1 MASYR
6 RAMLGMLLA
15 MVLLFAQSAFAQQGA
30 GAEEVSAKLLEL
42 KDSPPSERAEKRK
55 EVLALGAEAAGLLI
69 QEVSR
74 AATEKDKNYI
84 AHCIVL
90 LGELKE
96 PGASEVLLKA
106 LEVNDKQVAYLA
118 ARALGSIW
126 KDKGGV
132 DERSKQINAA
142 LLSIFYQKAP
152 GPEAFGPGIAL
163 VDING
168 IPLAPQDVV
177 DAQKLLEGIDEW
189 MDQAEQSLPPR
200 QDQPWPLLLRT
211 VVKGR
216 TPAIRQEAR
225 NVLVARKPLDAV
237 DSVLELL
244 RREATEVSEGVWGSL
259 GELLGDITGVP
270 FPPGASE
277 GNASSRQ
284 QLVELWKERWF
295 ETLRKRR
302 SEQER
307 RYCWSKL
314 EEHVLRMYM
323 TPSDE
328 TAREIQNYRRVLLA
342 QLDGPGDIPEDASKG
357 ARQLLEK
364 PLEVKEKIGKLLV
377 AAKKASEPEQRMT
390 ELYDIK
396 KAVAEDIG
404 KEVGAEF
411 LEEFTALARRETNSE
426 NLTLLADI
434 MTRVSGIP
442 CDLSQDTDV
451 ERNRAIDEW
460 EQIWLEAQSSDVTE
474 GGA

>member
-30 GAEEVSAKLLEL
+30 GTEEVSAKLLEL
-42 KDSPPSERAEKRK
+42 KDTPPFERAEKRK
-55 EVLALGAEAAGLLI
+55 KVLALGAEAAGLLI
-69 QEVSR
+69 QEVSK

-84 AHCIVL
+84 AHCIIL

-96 PGASEVLLKA
+96 PKATDVLLKA

-132 DERSKQINAA
+132 DERCKEINAT
-142 LLSIFYQKAP
+142 LLGIFYQTTP
-152 GPEAFGPGIAL
+152 EPEAFGAGIAL
-163 VDING
+163 V
-168 IPLAPQDVV
+168 
-177 DAQKLLEGIDEW
+177 EW
-189 MDQAEQSLPPR
+189 VEQAEQSLPPR

-211 VVKGR
+211 VVRGR
-216 TPAIRQEAR
+216 TPAIRQEAK

-244 RREATEVSEGVWGSL
+244 RRGPTEVSEGVWRSL
-259 GELLGDITGVP
+259 GELLGEITGVP
-270 FPPGASE
+270 FPPRANE
-277 GNASSRQ
+277 ENTLSRQ
-284 QLVELWKERWF
+284 QLVELWKDRWF

-307 RYCWSKL
+307 RYCWNKL
-314 EEHVLRMYM
+314 EEHILRMYM

-342 QLDGPGDIPEDASKG
+342 LLDGPGDIPEDASKE
-357 ARQLLEK
+357 ALELLEK
-364 PLEVKEKIGKLLV
+364 PLEVKEKIRELLV
-377 AAKKASEPEQRMT
+377 AAKKASEPEQKMR

-411 LEEFTALARRETNSE
+411 LEEFTALARVETNSE
-426 NLTLLADI
+426 NLALLADI
-434 MTRVSGIP
+434 ITRVSGVP

-460 EQIWLEAQSSDVTE
+460 ERIWLEAQSSKVTE

>member
-30 GAEEVSAKLLEL
+30 GTEEVSAKLLEL
-42 KDSPPSERAEKRK
+42 KDTPPFERAEKRK
-55 EVLALGAEAAGLLI
+55 KVLALGAEAAGLLI
-69 QEVSR
+69 QEVSK

-84 AHCIVL
+84 AHCIIL

-96 PGASEVLLKA
+96 PKATDVLLKA

-118 ARALGSIW
+118 ARALGTIW

-132 DERSKQINAA
+132 DERCKEINAT
-142 LLSIFYQKAP
+142 LLGIFYQTTP
-152 GPEAFGPGIAL
+152 EPEAFGAGIAL

-189 MDQAEQSLPPR
+189 VEQAEQSLPPR

-211 VVKGR
+211 VVRGR
-216 TPAIRQEAR
+216 TPAIRQEAK

-244 RREATEVSEGVWGSL
+244 RRGPTEVSEGVWRSL
-259 GELLGDITGVP
+259 GELLGEITGVP
-270 FPPGASE
+270 FPPRANE
-277 GNASSRQ
+277 ENTLSRQ
-284 QLVELWKERWF
+284 QLVELWKDRWF

-307 RYCWSKL
+307 RYCWNKL
-314 EEHVLRMYM
+314 EEHILRMYM

-342 QLDGPGDIPEDASKG
+342 LLDGPGDIPEDASKE
-357 ARQLLEK
+357 ALELLEK
-364 PLEVKEKIGKLLV
+364 PLEVKEKIRELLV
-377 AAKKASEPEQRMT
+377 AAKKASEPEQKMR

-411 LEEFTALARRETNSE
+411 LEEFTALARVETNSE
-426 NLTLLADI
+426 NLALLADI
-434 MTRVSGIP
+434 ITRVSGVP

-460 EQIWLEAQSSDVTE
+460 ERIWLEAQSSKVTE